1 MKVATLSNHVD
12 FIQIIEGQLQGNVSK
27 LNSVD
32 ELEKL
37 KCDALLVDQEFVDF
51 SSLIDFRDV
60 QPFIK
65 TILLV
70 DSPLNETQ
78 VRICNAQKIV
88 PFYKENSKEEF
99 KQLILQ
105 EWLDHIVKMNQNV
118 ISISGTHPQSGV
130 TQTSISLALALRE
143 LNYKVCVIGLN
154 FYNSGEIIG
163 FPSEFSFDS
172 LYHSVSNNLFDAEGL
187 KKQLIEIHGIHY
199 LVGNRNFLKKNKYH
213 PEPIQSLINI
223 VKDEFDFVILDLG
236 SIYDT
241 SGSLAGIMASGTKIL
256 VGTQDEYSIRN
267 FNKWYDQFLSPIG
280 IKKDDLLLVVN
291 RYDPVNLIKPK
302 KTEEETG
309 VTLFEKIPSI
319 SVDGSD
325 GVLYNYYFKTYNRT
339 FNRIAKGITTLPTE
353 KKKKSFFSFG
363 R

>member
-12 FIQIIEGQLQGNVSK
+12 FIQIIEGQLQGEVTK
-27 LNSVD
+27 LSSVD
-32 ELEKL
+32 ELDKL
-37 KCDALLVDQEFVDF
+37 KCDALLVDQELVDF

-60 QPFIK
+60 QPAIK

-70 DSPLNETQ
+70 DGPLNDTQ
-78 VRICNAQKIV
+78 IRICNAQKIV
-88 PFYKENSKEEF
+88 PFYKEYSKEEF

-105 EWLDHIVKMNQNV
+105 EWLDHIVKINQNV

-154 FYNSGEIIG
+154 LYNPGEIIG

-187 KKQLIEIHGIHY
+187 KKQLIEIHGIQY

-213 PEPIQSLINI
+213 PEPIHSLINI
-223 VKDEFDFVILDLG
+223 VKDEYDFVILDLG

-241 SGSLAGIMASGTKIL
+241 SGSLAGIMTGGTKIL
-256 VGTQDEYSIRN
+256 VGNQDEYSIRN
-267 FNKWYDQFLSPIG
+267 FNRWYDQFLSPIG
-280 IKKDDLLLVVN
+280 IKKEDLLLVVN
-291 RYDPVNLIKPK
+291 RFDPVNLLKPK
-302 KTEEETG
+302 KIEEETG
-309 VTLFEKIPSI
+309 VALFEKIPSI

-325 GVLYNYYFKTYNRT
+325 GVLYNYYIKAYNRT